1 MERAQALLKLAGAG
15 ALTQGDVQ
23 TKARKMLMGALAS
36 PGFFAAYVARQQQ
49 DKKDPPHSDIVL
61 QDLTVELRA
70 FGIAYEEALRV
81 LAIQNVVLI

>member
-1 MERAQALLKLAGAG
+1 MPIPLRQMIGVG
-15 ALTQGDVQ
+15 
-23 TKARKMLMGALAS
+23 
-36 PGFFAAYVARQQQ
+36 AYVAKQQQ
-49 DKKDPPHSDIVL
+49 DKKDPPNSDLVL